1 MHGLEQDE
9 TSTSTACNCPEVGSL
24 TSTSKRH
31 LSISTSCRSSEPW
44 HCHVLAEQFCI
55 IFASFLHHFR
65 IILPILEI
73 YCQIVLASASIH
85 RAAAK
90 DWTWDNCSKI
100 CRTGGSRI
108 TMTWHQMTMLWNTP
122 GVVLHTV
129 LTTSSTSSPSNS
141 QANLAILPMC
151 KDTFLWTSF
160 QQSSNISNISIGFY

>member
-44 HCHVLAEQFCI
+44 HCHVLAVQFC
-55 IFASFLHHFR
+55 

-73 YCQIVLASASIH
+73 YCQILLASASIH

-108 TMTWHQMTMLWNTP
+108 TMTWHQMTMVWNTP

-129 LTTSSTSSPSNS
+129 LATCSTSSPSNS
-141 QANLAILPMC
+141 QANLAILAMC

-160 QQSSNISNISIGFY
+160 QQSSNISNISIRFY